1 MDTSA
6 IVQSILTSLW
16 IISTAL
22 AVQLRAAGKAQRRAL
37 KRLRDRDI
45 MWAIYTHALRQHF
58 ATETGKDP
66 IPVPDKL
73 QIDDY
78 DEIMGNN

>member
-1 MDTSA
+1 MDQQTV
-6 IVQSILTSLW
+6 VQSILTSLW

-22 AVQLRAAGKAQRRAL
+22 AVQLRASGKAQRRAL

-45 MWAIYTHALRQHF
+45 MWAIYTHSLRQTY
-58 ATETGKDP
+58 ASETGKDP

-78 DEIMGNN
+78 DEIMGN

>member
-1 MDTSA
+1 MDTA
-6 IVQSILTSLW
+6 TIVQSILTSLW

-37 KRLRDRDI
+37 KKLRDRDI
-45 MWAIYTHALRQHF
+45 MWAIYTHSLRQQY
-58 ATETGKDP
+58 ASETGKDP
-66 IPVPDKL
+66 ILIPDRL

-78 DEIMGNN
+78 DEIMGN

>member
-16 IISTAL
+16 IISTAV

-45 MWAIYTHALRQHF
+45 MWAVYAHTLRQ
-58 ATETGKDP
+58 AYAIETGKEP
-66 IPVPDKL
+66 ISVPDRL
-73 QIDDY
+73 QTDDY
-78 DEIMGNN
+78 DEIMGN

>member
-1 MDTSA
+1 MDSA
-6 IVQSILTSLW
+6 TVVQSILTSLW

-37 KRLRDRDI
+37 KKLRDRDI
-45 MWAIYTHALRQHF
+45 MWAIYTHSIRQLY
-58 ATETGKDP
+58 AAETGKEP
-66 IPVPDKL
+66 IPIPDKL

-78 DEIMGNN
+78 DEIMGN

>member
-1 MDTSA
+1 MDSA
-6 IVQSILTSLW
+6 TIVQSILTSLW

-37 KRLRDRDI
+37 KKLRDRDI
-45 MWAIYTHALRQHF
+45 MWAIYVHAIRQQF
-58 ATETGKDP
+58 ASETGKEP
-66 IPVPDKL
+66 IAIPDKL

-78 DEIMGNN
+78 DEIMGS

>member
-1 MDTSA
+1 MDSQTV
-6 IVQSILTSLW
+6 VQSILTSLW

-45 MWAIYTHALRQHF
+45 MWAIYTHSLRQTY
-58 ATETGKDP
+58 AGETGKDP

-78 DEIMGNN
+78 DEIMGS

>member
-6 IVQSILTSLW
+6 VVQSILTSLW

-45 MWAIYTHALRQHF
+45 MWAVYSHALRQLY
-58 ATETGKDP
+58 ASETGKDP
-66 IPVPDKL
+66 IPVPDRL
-73 QIDDY
+73 QTDDY
-78 DEIMGNN
+78 DEIMGNS

>member
-1 MDTSA
+1 MDTA
-6 IVQSILTSLW
+6 TIVQSILTSLW

-45 MWAIYTHALRQHF
+45 MWALYTHTLRQKY
-58 ATETGKDP
+58 AAETGNDP
-66 IPVPDKL
+66 LPVPDKL
-73 QIDDY
+73 QTDDY
-78 DEIMGNN
+78 DEIMGH

>member
-1 MDTSA
+1 MDTTTL
-6 IVQSILTSLW
+6 IQSILTSLW

-45 MWAIYTHALRQHF
+45 MWAIHCHALRQMY
-58 ATETGKDP
+58 AADTGKDP

-78 DEIMGNN
+78 DEIMGS

>member
-1 MDTSA
+1 MDTTTL
-6 IVQSILTSLW
+6 VQSILTSLW
-16 IISTAL
+16 IMSTAI

-45 MWAIYTHALRQHF
+45 MWAIYCHSLRQQY
-58 ATETGKDP
+58 ATDTGKDP
-66 IPVPDKL
+66 IIVPDKL

-78 DEIMGNN
+78 DEIMGN